1 MADEPEDLIR
11 YDVLAQEALR
21 GVVRK
26 VMQEVAK
33 AGLPGEHHFYI
44 SFATHHPGV
53 RLSTRMREQYPDEMT
68 IVIQHQYWD
77 LKANDHGFEI
87 GLSFNEIPENLLIPY
102 AAIRGFFDPSVQFG
116 LQFEARDEDEQTG
129 TEVVPLKRGGA
140 QLVAVDDAPPTE
152 KDEGAEPT
160 ADSPSDD
167 DTAEKASDASADVVS
182 LDAFRKKT

>member
-26 VMQEVAK
+26 VLQETAK

-44 SFATHHPGV
+44 SFATRHPGV

-77 LKANDHGFEI
+77 LKATDHGFEV
-87 GLSFNEIPENLLIPY
+87 GLSFNDVPENLLVPY
-102 AAIRGFFDPSVQFG
+102 AAIKGFFDPSVQFG
-116 LQFEARDEDEQTG
+116 LQFE
-129 TEVVPLKRGGA
+129 TEVEEEAATGNEIVPLRGDKP
-140 QLVAVDDAPPTE
+140 LVAVENTADKGSQKASNEGDDAAD
-152 KDEGAEPT
+152 KDDEADGSAE
-160 ADSPSDD
+160 
-167 DTAEKASDASADVVS
+167 VVS

>member
-26 VMQEVAK
+26 VLQEVAK

-44 SFATHHPGV
+44 SFATQHPGV
-53 RLSTRMREQYPDEMT
+53 RLSTRMREQYPNEMT

-87 GLSFNEIPENLLIPY
+87 GLSFNDIPENLLVPY
-102 AAIRGFFDPSVQFG
+102 SAIKGFFDPSVQFG
-116 LQFEARDEDEQTG
+116 LQFETPVEEETG
-129 TEVVPLKRGGA
+129 TDVVAIRENQPLT
-140 QLVAVDDAPPTE
+140 VVEDAAPKA
-152 KDEGAEPT
+152 KDEEA
-160 ADSPSDD
+160 SDD
-167 DTAEKASDASADVVS
+167 EADDEGEDGGADVVS
-182 LDAFRKKT
+182 LDAFRKK